1 MSEERRHVSIK
12 GEQTMSRGFIAQY
25 AAEAT
30 LATEGV
36 ASLDR
41 SVVANIK
48 EVIGLEHEGM
58 GVRVSFRKE
67 DADDVIITVYPIIDF
82 GYVLPEVA
90 WSIQER
96 VKRDVESYT
105 GLSVDAVN
113 VHVVDIISEDTEFP
127 SADNSAETL
136 TSELTD

>member
-25 AAEAT
+25 AAEAALT
-30 LATEGV
+30 TVGV
-36 ASLDR
+36 VSLDK

-67 DADDVIITVYPIIDF
+67 DADDVVITVFPIIDF
-82 GYVLPEVA
+82 GHVLPEVA

-105 GLSVDAVN
+105 GLNVDAVN
-113 VHVVDIISEDTEFP
+113 VHVVDIICEETEV
-127 SADNSAETL
+127 STVDESVEIS
-136 TSELTD
+136 TSKLTD

>member
-1 MSEERRHVSIK
+1 
-12 GEQTMSRGFIAQY
+12 MSRGFIAQY
-25 AAEAT
+25 AAEAA

-36 ASLDR
+36 SSLDR

-67 DADDVIITVYPIIDF
+67 DADDVVITVYPIIDF
-82 GYVLPEVA
+82 GHVLPEVA
-90 WSIQER
+90 WTIQER

-105 GLSVDAVN
+105 GLNVDAVN
-113 VHVVDIISEDTEFP
+113 VHVVDIICKDTEFL
-127 SADNSAETL
+127 AMEETAETL
-136 TSELTD
+136 TPDRSG

>member
-1 MSEERRHVSIK
+1 
-12 GEQTMSRGFIAQY
+12 MSRGFIAQY
-25 AAEAT
+25 AAEAA

-36 ASLDR
+36 SSLDR

-67 DADDVIITVYPIIDF
+67 DADDVVITVYPIIDF
-82 GYVLPEVA
+82 GHVLPEVA
-90 WSIQER
+90 WTIQER

-105 GLSVDAVN
+105 GLNVDAVN
-113 VHVVDIISEDTEFP
+113 VHVVDIICKDTEFL
-127 SADNSAETL
+127 AMEETAETL
-136 TSELTD
+136 TPDRNG

>member
-25 AAEAT
+25 AAEAA

-36 ASLDR
+36 VSLDK

-67 DADDVIITVYPIIDF
+67 DADDVVITVYPIIDF
-82 GYVLPEVA
+82 GHVLPEVA
-90 WSIQER
+90 WNIQER

-105 GLSVDAVN
+105 GLNVDAVN
-113 VHVVDIISEDTEFP
+113 VHVVDIICEDSEL
-127 SADNSAETL
+127 SASGQAAETL
-136 TSELTD
+136 TSE

>member
-1 MSEERRHVSIK
+1 MSEERGHVSIK

-25 AAEAT
+25 AAEAA

-36 ASLDR
+36 SSLDR

-67 DADDVIITVYPIIDF
+67 DADDVVITVYPIIDF
-82 GYVLPEVA
+82 GHVLPEVA
-90 WSIQER
+90 WTIQER

-105 GLSVDAVN
+105 GLNVDAVN
-113 VHVVDIISEDTEFP
+113 VHVVDIICKDTEFL
-127 SADNSAETL
+127 AMEETAETL
-136 TSELTD
+136 TPDRNG

>member
-1 MSEERRHVSIK
+1 
-12 GEQTMSRGFIAQY
+12 MSRGFIAQY

-127 SADNSAETL
+127 SVDNSAETL

>member
-1 MSEERRHVSIK
+1 
-12 GEQTMSRGFIAQY
+12 MSRGFIAQY
-25 AAEAT
+25 AAEAA
-30 LATEGV
+30 LATAGV

>member
-1 MSEERRHVSIK
+1 
-12 GEQTMSRGFIAQY
+12 MSRGFIAQY
-25 AAEAT
+25 AAEAA
-30 LATEGV
+30 LATAGV

-58 GVRVSFRKE
+58 GVRVSFRTE
-67 DADDVIITVYPIIDF
+67 DVDDVIITVYPIIDF
-82 GYVLPEVA
+82 GHVLPEVA

-105 GLSVDAVN
+105 GLNVDAVN
-113 VHVVDIISEDTEFP
+113 VHVVDIICNDSELSAP
-127 SADNSAETL
+127 SAEMLTAE
-136 TSELTD
+136 

>member
-127 SADNSAETL
+127 SVDNSAETL